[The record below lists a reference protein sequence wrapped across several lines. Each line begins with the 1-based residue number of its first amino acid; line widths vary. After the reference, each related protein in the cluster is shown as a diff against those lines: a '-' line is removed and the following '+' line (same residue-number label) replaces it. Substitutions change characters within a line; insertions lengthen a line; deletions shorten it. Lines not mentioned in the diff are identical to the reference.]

1 MLSPA
6 QHKKNQRQQA
16 LDRIKL
22 GKDSAIRNAHEV
34 SRSIQEK
41 KNAQVHHF
49 NKVLELCFRSISQS
63 ADMNCTH
70 CIFEVPEFLIGHPLY
85 DINEC
90 IVYILRKLQEQEYQV
105 SYYFPRTIYI
115 VWQLEENEDEKINTK
130 LLEVLNSI
138 QIRHQHLQFLQQNQD
153 HNNITLHQNMFSS
166 IPQNT
171 QYNQYNQSTI
181 NNSFQTPYLSPHK
194 MSQIQ
199 QWNDLDA
206 FPNQYESQ
214 NITNNNYKTVT
225 RHPVINRQRNISP
238 KKDRDQNNESNNNP
252 FFTKIMPIN
261 KQIKSNDVIKE
272 VNTIPLLPNDNNKHK
287 ENDLNFDKNKSLD
300 NLSHL
305 TNHQNKGIIKEENNS
320 KSEYTIDN
328 SINHSIEKSITK
340 QENNTNN
347 NEIKEED
354 TQINKDNLPNITETS
369 YLDSLRQMN
378 TQEIKKKYTPRPR
391 GKKKV
396 VKPISELKNNNKFVL
411 DLS

>member
-16 LDRIKL
+16 LDKIKL

-115 VWQLEENEDEKINTK
+115 VWRLEENEDEKINNK

-138 QIRHQHLQFLQQNQD
+138 QIKHQHLQFLQQNQNQN
-153 HNNITLHQNMFSS
+153 HNNMTLYQNMFSS

-171 QYNQYNQSTI
+171 EHNQHTQSNI
-181 NNSFQTPYLSPHK
+181 NNYLQTSYLSPHK
-194 MSQIQ
+194 LSQIQ
-199 QWNDLDA
+199 QWNDLDV
-206 FPNQYESQ
+206 FSNQIESR
-214 NITNNNYKTVT
+214 NITNNNFKTLT
-225 RHPVINRQRNISP
+225 RHPVINRQRTTSP
-238 KKDRDQNNESNNNP
+238 KKEREQNHESNNP

-261 KQIKSNDVIKE
+261 KQIKSNDI
-272 VNTIPLLPNDNNKHK
+272 IK
-287 ENDLNFDKNKSLD
+287 ENDLNVDKNKSLD
-300 NLSHL
+300 SLSHL
-305 TNHQNKGIIKEENNS
+305 TNNTNNQNKGIIKEDNNNNE
-320 KSEYTIDN
+320 KIIDN
-328 SINHSIEKSITK
+328 SIRNSLENSLENSISK
-340 QENNTNN
+340 QENNEEIRENDTNE
-347 NEIKEED
+347 NEFKKQD
-354 TQINKDNLPNITETS
+354 NQINENNSPNITETS

-378 TQEIKKKYTPRPR
+378 TQEIKKKYVPKPR
-391 GKKKV
+391 GKKKM